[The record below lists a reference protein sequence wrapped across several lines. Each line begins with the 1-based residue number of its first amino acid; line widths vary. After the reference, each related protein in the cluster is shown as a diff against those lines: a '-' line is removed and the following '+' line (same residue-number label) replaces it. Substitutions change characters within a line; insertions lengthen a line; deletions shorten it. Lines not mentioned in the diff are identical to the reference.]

1 MTTLVG
7 DIGGTNVRLAL
18 ASGGQ
23 GKRLK
28 LSEIWHAPTADFPQF
43 SDAVDAFLSHSH
55 DTVKR
60 GPDAAVFALAG
71 PVSGDTIKIT
81 NNHWTIQRKSL
92 LSQFGFKRLYL
103 MNDFAAMARSVPELP
118 DEAFLKLQAGEPKTG
133 HPMIIAGAGTGLG
146 QSMLSFNSASSSWSI
161 FPGEGGHQSYAPQTR
176 LESEVTLAMKKRFGH
191 VTFEMICSGQHM
203 PQVYGALC
211 DVDGAPYLGDL
222 TAKMIT
228 NQAKAGEARAVQCCT
243 IAAHALMGFIGDAV
257 VASGAWSGAV
267 LAGGVSQHLKEYL
280 ATPSALAY
288 FNTKGAMTQRIR
300 KLPLSLLIDNRAPLI
315 GAACSDH
322 RE

>member
-1 MTTLVG
+1 MSTLVG

-18 ASGGQ
+18 ASGKHGD
-23 GKRLK
+23 RPK

-43 SDAVDAFLSHSH
+43 SDAVDAFLSQN
-55 DTVKR
+55 DDRVNR

-71 PVSGDTIKIT
+71 PVSGDVIKIT
-81 NNHWTIQRKSL
+81 NNHWTIKRQSL
-92 LSQFGFKRLYL
+92 ISHFGFKRLYL
-103 MNDFAAMARSVPELP
+103 MNDFAAMARSVPELQ
-118 DEAFLKLQAGEPKTG
+118 DEAFFKLQKGEAQTG
-133 HPMIIAGAGTGLG
+133 HPMIVAGAGTGLG
-146 QSMLSFNSASSSWSI
+146 QSMLSFNTHTSSWSV
-161 FPGEGGHQSYAPQTR
+161 FPGEGGHQSYAPQTP
-176 LESEVTLAMKKRFGH
+176 LECEVALAMHKRFGH
-191 VTFEMICSGQHM
+191 VTFEMICSGQHL

-211 DVDGAPYLGDL
+211 DVDGDPYLGDL
-222 TAKMIT
+222 TAEMIT
-228 NQAKAGEARAVQCCT
+228 NQAKAGEARAAQCCA

-280 ATPSALAY
+280 ATPTAMAY
-288 FNTKGAMTQRIR
+288 FNTKGAMTHRMR
-300 KLPLSLLIDNRAPLI
+300 KVPLSLLIDNSAPLI